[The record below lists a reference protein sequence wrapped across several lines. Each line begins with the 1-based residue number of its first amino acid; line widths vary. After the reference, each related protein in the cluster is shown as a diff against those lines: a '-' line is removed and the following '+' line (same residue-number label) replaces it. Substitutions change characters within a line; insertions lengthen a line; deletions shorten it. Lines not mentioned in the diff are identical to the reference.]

1 MYMRRAERPGW
12 HCVGPLLESLGFA
25 SSPRQG
31 VVLCLFQSQMM
42 PTVLRN
48 PVSGVVCNVV
58 EIGGKSHKSLPD
70 GGLCPVAE
78 WALIR
83 QDS

>member
-1 MYMRRAERPGW
+1 MYMRGAERPGRQ
-12 HCVGPLLESLGFA
+12 CVGPLLESLGFE
-25 SSPRQG
+25 SSPWQG

-70 GGLCPVAE
+70 GGLCLVAE

>member
-1 MYMRRAERPGW
+1 MYMTRAERPGRQ
-12 HCVGPLLESLGFA
+12 CVGPLLESLRFA

-31 VVLCLFQSQMM
+31 VVLCLFLSQMM

-48 PVSGVVCNVV
+48 PVSGVVCNKV

-70 GGLCPVAE
+70 GGLYPVAT